1 MCARVYVLLDVLE
14 GKSKEVAEAV
24 RDKPGVMIAETVE
37 GPPDVLMVLEAP
49 ERMELAEL
57 MMQAFESVETMID
70 GVRVLPVRNEG

>member
-1 MCARVYVLLDVLE
+1 M
-14 GKSKEVAEAV
+14 

-57 MMQAFESVETMID
+57 MMRAFESVETMID
-70 GVRVLPVRNEG
+70 GVRVLPVRNER